1 MRHDGARRPAPS
13 DYAESQNG
21 SVRHGHPVRMPVESR
36 ELKYLKVKATPQGRI
51 RLKRLDQIANVVRV
65 FSGSEH
71 ATQGHWLSLAP
82 SLGLAPRRTQRCAR
96 HRRVTTMS
104 STQVASVAA
113 SATTAALPY
122 ARTSHA
128 CFFSS
133 ASATFCFPGARERGG
148 ALPRATQNAAR
159 ALVAWLHGLEAPE
172 PPHRALVAH
181 VTDHRVRIR
190 RRDARVHHVEL

>member
-1 MRHDGARRPAPS
+1 MRRRRSAARALGLRRIP
-13 DYAESQNG
+13 ERH
-21 SVRHGHPVRMPVESR
+21 RHGHPVRMPVESR

-51 RLKRLDQIANVVRV
+51 RLKRFHGLPNRKCG
-65 FSGSEH
+65 FFGSEH

-113 SATTAALPY
+113 SAATAALPY